1 MINIDDPKITVAKY
15 SIAIGDTDPSSIFVI
30 HDGIAKSVPM
40 DSNNEDYR
48 TILQLVSDGDL
59 TIESA
64 DAD

>member
-1 MINIDDPKITVAKY
+1 MINIDDPKITIAKY

-40 DSNNEDYR
+40 DSDNKDYQ
-48 TILQLVSDGDL
+48 TILQLVSDKKL
-59 TIESA
+59 TIA

>member
-15 SIAIGDTDPSSIFVI
+15 SIAIGDKEPSSIFII

-40 DSNNEDYR
+40 DNENVDYQ

-59 TIESA
+59 TIKSA
-64 DAD
+64 DKD

>member
-15 SIAIGDTDPSSIFVI
+15 SIPIGDKEPSSIFII

-40 DSNNEDYR
+40 DNDNKDYQ

-64 DAD
+64 DKD

>member
-1 MINIDDPKITVAKY
+1 MISIDDPKITVAKY

-40 DSNNEDYR
+40 DSDNEDYQ

-64 DAD
+64 DAE

>member
-40 DSNNEDYR
+40 DSDNKDYQ
-48 TILQLVSDGDL
+48 TILQLVSDKKL
-59 TIESA
+59 TIA

>member
-1 MINIDDPKITVAKY
+1 MINIDDPKITIAKY

-40 DSNNEDYR
+40 DSDNEDYQ
-48 TILQLVSDGDL
+48 TILQLVSNGDL

-64 DAD
+64 DAE

>member
-15 SIAIGDTDPSSIFVI
+15 SIAIGDTDPSSIFII

-40 DSNNEDYR
+40 DNDNKDYQ

-64 DAD
+64 DKD

>member
-15 SIAIGDTDPSSIFVI
+15 SIAIDDTDPSSIFVI

-40 DSNNEDYR
+40 DNDNKDYQ
-48 TILQLVSDGDL
+48 TILQLVSDKKL
-59 TIESA
+59 TIK

>member
-1 MINIDDPKITVAKY
+1 MINIDDPKITIAKY

-40 DSNNEDYR
+40 DNENVDYQ
-48 TILQLVSDGDL
+48 TILELVSEKTL
-59 TIESA
+59 TIA